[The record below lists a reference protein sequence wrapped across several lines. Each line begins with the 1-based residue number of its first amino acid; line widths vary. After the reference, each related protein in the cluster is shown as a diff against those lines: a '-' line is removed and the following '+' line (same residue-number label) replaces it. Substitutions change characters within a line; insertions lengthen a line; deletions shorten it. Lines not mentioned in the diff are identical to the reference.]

1 MFLLDKYYEKYVP
14 YFQKN
19 IDEIYALKSKLQFID
34 ELPSFIKIMLYYVR
48 GMKFDETPDY
58 VYIINLMLKV
68 FNENNFVNDEKY
80 EWNKYNIL

>member
-1 MFLLDKYYEKYVP
+1 MLFGELEWFNK
-14 YFQKN
+14 KN